1 MYQIEWAV
9 VSKERSFDIFFHSD
23 VRDSNPSVD
32 ILSGSFYLVEDR
44 DCQTKEPSWKSHPR
58 LDKFYQRNN
67 RTILTLTKQVLM

>member
-32 ILSGSFYLVEDR
+32 ILSGSFYLFEDK
-44 DCQTKEPSWKSHPR
+44 DCQTKKQSWKIHHRS
-58 LDKFYQRNN
+58 DKFYQRKNQ
-67 RTILTLTKQVLM
+67 TILTLTKQVLM